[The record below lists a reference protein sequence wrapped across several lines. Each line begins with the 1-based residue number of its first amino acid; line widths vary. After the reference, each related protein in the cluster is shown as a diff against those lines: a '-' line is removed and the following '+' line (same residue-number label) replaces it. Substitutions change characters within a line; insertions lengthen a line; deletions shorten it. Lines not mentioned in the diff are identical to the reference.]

1 MWLTD
6 AIRVLIQRGAE
17 VRCTRLASDEARYDI
32 GTPLTYYRAFADFAL
47 ADREFGAAFRAYLED
62 KLA

>member
-1 MWLTD
+1 M
-6 AIRVLIQRGAE
+6 
-17 VRCTRLASDEARYDI
+17 RLASDEARYDI

-47 ADREFGAAFRAYLED
+47 ADQEFGAEFRTYLED